1 MNLGFVGQT
10 FLSAGLGDFP
20 VARSTNTGQ
29 ECPVNRQAG
38 KPALRSGS
46 WSQCMVEGASMNRP
60 TPDPSQEG
68 NRHGR
73 GRMLASSLGRLRV
86 GRFMESLLGLTTVH
100 WDHEPARRAGFPAC
114 RFTGHS
120 CPVFLLRATGKSP
133 KPADRNVCPTNPRF
147 MEENLVT
154 GDAYPG
160 WALNRRSEERRV
172 GKECRSRWSP
182 YH

>member
-1 MNLGFVGQT
+1 MHPRNQRQALISIVSVPLLGGARVGFRVPIHDLESSRLSMNLGFVGQT

-68 NRHGR
+68 STRSS
-73 GRMLASSLGRLRV
+73 AS
-86 GRFMESLLGLTTVH
+86 
-100 WDHEPARRAGFPAC
+100 C
-114 RFTGHS
+114 
-120 CPVFLLRATGKSP
+120 
-133 KPADRNVCPTNPRF
+133 
-147 MEENLVT
+147 
-154 GDAYPG
+154 
-160 WALNRRSEERRV
+160 
-172 GKECRSRWSP
+172 
-182 YH
+182 